1 MHTPSVEE
9 DGVCH
14 GEDRTGLPPPLDA
27 ALQPSC
33 GKRML
38 STPAHGQT
46 RTAGWRVAEQLLAA
60 LGYHRRRSK
69 RHSSR
74 EETQTYSRNT
84 SVFGCTM
91 PTNIQAKF
99 SLRRNIT
106 WRRRILF
113 APVPLRNRRVR
124 N

>member
-1 MHTPSVEE
+1 MGGQPPRRKHITSMEE

-46 RTAGWRVAEQLLAA
+46 RTAGWRVAEQPLAA
-60 LGYHRRRSK
+60 LGHHRRRSK

-74 EETQTYSRNT
+74 EETQTYSRNNG
-84 SVFGCTM
+84 VFWM
-91 PTNIQAKF
+91 HDAHEHPSEVLAAKKHN
-99 SLRRNIT
+99 L
-106 WRRRILF
+106 
-113 APVPLRNRRVR
+113 A
-124 N
+124 